1 MFNQADDLRD
11 TDIPKGQY
19 IAILVLYVGSIV
31 GFLSAFVINFLA
43 VCICIIMVLGDDP
56 YNTKKYYKE
65 LLNKNIIIA
74 ILSAVGPF
82 MLIFKLVLLYTN
94 FPTELTGEVINN
106 GIWSLLASYLVN
118 IIAFLAII
126 VVKGILILN
135 LLRFMDSR
143 SMKS

>member
-1 MFNQADDLRD
+1 
-11 TDIPKGQY
+11 
-19 IAILVLYVGSIV
+19 
-31 GFLSAFVINFLA
+31 
-43 VCICIIMVLGDDP
+43 
-56 YNTKKYYKE
+56 
-65 LLNKNIIIA
+65 
-74 ILSAVGPF
+74 

>member
-74 ILSAVGPF
+74 ILSAVGPIHAYF
-82 MLIFKLVLLYTN
+82 
-94 FPTELTGEVINN
+94 
-106 GIWSLLASYLVN
+106 
-118 IIAFLAII
+118 
-126 VVKGILILN
+126 
-135 LLRFMDSR
+135 
-143 SMKS
+143 